1 MSVWSQ
7 DPNFVFINAG
17 ADIQPAS
24 QTDKA
29 VQALYDTY
37 GSKNVL
43 AVKAYGNVDAAPDSS
58 ARLVPNGM
66 VVVHPA
72 EAIIQPDS
80 ISDSMFQHLMVFPVS
95 RGIKGEVPL
104 KDADFVN
111 EEARARLNEAVPQFS
126 SRPPSMSLRSR
137 MNNGDT
143 ENW

>member
-7 DPNFVFINAG
+7 DPSFVLINAG

-37 GSKNVL
+37 GSKNIL
-43 AVKAYGNVDAAPDSS
+43 AVKAYGNVDTAPDSS
-58 ARLVPNGM
+58 SRLVPNGM

-72 EAIIQPDS
+72 ESKIEPDS
-80 ISDSMFQHLMVFPVS
+80 ISDNMFQHLMVFPVS
-95 RGIKGEVPL
+95 RGIKGEVKL
-104 KDADFVN
+104 TDADFVN

-126 SRPPSMSLRSR
+126 ERPPSLSLRSR
-137 MNNGDT
+137 MNGSDT
-143 ENW
+143 DTW